1 MAPKNQYDLAVLGA
15 GPGGYV
21 CAIRAAQLGLS
32 VALVEKEASL
42 GGTCL
47 NIGCIPSKALLDSSE
62 RFYEAR
68 TAAAEHGIKIKGV
81 TLDLRTMMKRK
92 DKVVRKLTGG
102 LKSLMKHHGVEV
114 VGGRATIP
122 EPGSVT
128 VRPPDSAAD
137 SAADS
142 ATGTGEGERSLTAR
156 HIVLATGSVPT
167 ELPAVPFDG
176 KRIVS
181 STEALAF
188 TEVPPRLVVIGA
200 GAIGLELGSVWQRL
214 GSEVTVVEIM
224 PRVLPGFD
232 PEAAKLLQKE
242 LQRQGM
248 RFHLETR
255 VTGATETEAGLEL
268 AMLDN
273 ERNEHTLE
281 ADTVLVAVGRQPY
294 VEGLGLDKLAIARA
308 ENEKRLK
315 VDTQYRTNI
324 DGVYAIGDLIHGP
337 MLAHKAEEEGVAV
350 AELIAGRYG
359 HVNYE
364 AIPNVVYTNPEVAAV
379 GRDEAQLEE
388 AGIAYRVG
396 RFAFSANG
404 RALAAAADRGMVKVL
419 SSERTDRLLG
429 AQIIGSSASELISE
443 LVTVMEF
450 GGSAEDIARICHAH
464 PTLSEAVKEAA
475 LNVGERAIH
484 SI

>member
-1 MAPKNQYDLAVLGA
+1 MADKNHYDLAVIGA

-32 VALVEKEASL
+32 VALVEKEATL

-47 NIGCIPSKALLDSSE
+47 NIGCIPSKTLLDSSE

-122 EPGSVT
+122 EPGRIT
-128 VRPPDSAAD
+128 VRSTDVAA
-137 SAADS
+137 
-142 ATGTGEGERSLTAR
+142 GTDEGERTLSAQ

-176 KRIVS
+176 KRVVS

-188 TEVPPRLVVIGA
+188 TEVPARLAVIGA

-214 GSEVTVVEIM
+214 GSEVTVVEIL
-224 PRVLPGFD
+224 PRLLPGFD
-232 PEAAKLLQKE
+232 SEAAKLLQKE

-255 VTGATETEAGLEL
+255 VTGLSETGAGVEL
-268 AMLDN
+268 TMIDN
-273 ERNEHTLE
+273 GDSEHKLE

-294 VEGLGLDKLAIARA
+294 VEGLGLEQLGIARA
-308 ENEKRLK
+308 EDGKRLK
-315 VDTQYRTNI
+315 VDAQYRTSI

-337 MLAHKAEEEGVAV
+337 MLTHKTEEAGVAV
-350 AELIAGRYG
+350 AELAADGYG

-364 AIPNVVYTNPEVAAV
+364 AVPNVVYTNPEVAAV
-379 GRDEAQLEE
+379 GRNEAQLKET
-388 AGIAYRVG
+388 GVAYRVG

-404 RALAAAADRGMVKVL
+404 RALASAADRGMVKVL
-419 SSERTDRLLG
+419 SDERTDRVLG

-475 LNVGERAIH
+475 LSVAGRAIH